1 LKKSNNNNNKKSNNN
16 NNKITNN
23 LVLTLKLRVAECKI
37 KDVGKKKALL
47 DSISM
52 NKLGVIDGDVVEI
65 VGKKVTAVNVYSL
78 EDKNRRVHY
87 IHIDGQ
93 TRKNAGVSLNDYVL
107 IRKSNPKP
115 AEKIVVLCNTTQN
128 LSDEFISYLNSR
140 FEGYP
145 VIKGDQFVLNFLGT
159 SLEFIIYN
167 SIPKEVVKIDK
178 NTKIVIKPG
187 FSKFRKESNQVT
199 YEQIGGLKSQITR
212 LREIVELPLRHPEV
226 FSKIGIEPHK
236 GILLFGPPG
245 CGKTLIAKAL
255 ATESNANFFIING
268 PEIVNK
274 YYGETESKLREIFQK
289 AKELSP
295 SIVFIDEI
303 DAIAP
308 KREDTFGDVEK
319 RVVAQLLALMDGMSE
334 RGNVVVLGATNRP
347 DSLDPALRRPGRFD
361 REIEIG
367 IHNIDARF
375 EILKIHTLGMPLDS
389 DVNLKDIAKML
400 NGYTGADIK
409 SLSREAAMK
418 SIRRYLSEVDLA
430 NRKEV
435 PSEILNSIRIQNS
448 DFTHAMKEIIP
459 TALRE
464 FYVEPSNIKWDDIGG
479 LDKEKGLLVDNFLSP
494 LKFPDRFSKMGV
506 KPARGALL
514 FGPPGCG
521 KTLIAKALAT
531 EGSINNI
538 FVKGPEVLSKWVG
551 ESEKAIREI
560 FRKARTSSPCIIV
573 FDELD
578 SLGRFRTVEDIGGN
592 ERILS
597 QILSEMDDVSNFGV
611 IVIGITSRPDL
622 LDSSLL
628 RPGRFDLRIS
638 VGPPD
643 EKARYEILLRVTSTM
658 PISTD
663 IDFIKLA
670 ALTKGYSGADLV
682 SLCRFA
688 AINAIQNNFDVI
700 YNSNFENALNIVNPS
715 ITVEVHKWYLSLEK
729 KLTSAVPKF
738 SDKIF
743 YG

>member
-1 LKKSNNNNNKKSNNN
+1 MKKSNNNNNKN
-16 NNKITNN
+16 NNKIANN

-128 LSDEFISYLNSR
+128 LSGEFISYLNSR

-167 SIPKEVVKIDK
+167 SIPKEVVKINK

-199 YEQIGGLKSQITR
+199 YEQIGGLKNQITR

-295 SIVFIDEI
+295 SIVFIDEL

-448 DFTHAMKEIIP
+448 DFIHAMKEIIP

-494 LKFPDRFSKMGV
+494 LTFPDRFSKMGV

-578 SLGRFRTVEDIGGN
+578 SLGRSRTVEDIGGN

-628 RPGRFDLRIS
+628 RPGRFDLLIS

-643 EKARYEILLRVTSTM
+643 EKARYGILLRVTSTM

-663 IDFIKLA
+663 VDFIKLA

>member
-1 LKKSNNNNNKKSNNN
+1 LKKSNNNNNKIK
-16 NNKITNN
+16 NN

-52 NKLGVIDGDVVEI
+52 NKLGVVDGDVVEI
-65 VGKKVTAVNVYSL
+65 VGKKVTAVNVYGL

-107 IRKSNPKP
+107 IRKSNPKS
-115 AEKIVVLCNTTQN
+115 AEKIVLLCNTTQS

-167 SIPKEVVKIDK
+167 SSPKEVVKISK
-178 NTKIVIKPG
+178 NTKIIIKPG
-187 FSKFRKESNQVT
+187 FSKFRKDANQVT
-199 YEQIGGLKSQITR
+199 YEQIGGLKNQITR

-274 YYGETESKLREIFQK
+274 YYGETEGKLREIFQK

-295 SIVFIDEI
+295 SIIFIDEI

-319 RVVAQLLALMDGMSE
+319 RVVAQLLALMDGMAD
-334 RGNVVVLGATNRP
+334 RGNVVVIGATNRP

-367 IHNIDARF
+367 VHNVDARF
-375 EILKIHTLGMPLDS
+375 EILKIHTLGMPLDG
-389 DVNLKDIAKML
+389 DVNLKYLAKML

-448 DFTHAMKEIIP
+448 DFTDAMKEIIP

-479 LDKEKGLLVDNFLSP
+479 LNKEKGLLVDNFLSP
-494 LKFPDRFSKMGV
+494 LTFPDRFSKMGV

-538 FVKGPEVLSKWVG
+538 FVKGPEVLSKWIG

-578 SLGRFRTVEDIGGN
+578 SLGRSRTVEDIGGN

-597 QILSEMDDVSNFGV
+597 QILSEMDDVNNFGI

-628 RPGRFDLRIS
+628 RPGRFDLMIF

-643 EKARYEILLRVTSTM
+643 EKARYEILIRVTSTM

-670 ALTKGYSGADLV
+670 ALTKSYSGADLV

-688 AINAIQNNFDVI
+688 AINAIQNNFDII

-715 ITVEVHKWYLSLEK
+715 ITIEVHKWYLSLEK
-729 KLTSAVPKF
+729 KLTSAVPKIN
-738 SDKIF
+738 DKLF

>member
-1 LKKSNNNNNKKSNNN
+1 LKKSNNN

-167 SIPKEVVKIDK
+167 SIPKEVVKINK

-578 SLGRFRTVEDIGGN
+578 SLGRSRTVEDIGGN

>member
-1 LKKSNNNNNKKSNNN
+1 MKKNNNNK
-16 NNKITNN
+16 TNTN
-23 LVLTLKLRVAECKI
+23 LVSTLKIRVAECKI

-47 DSISM
+47 D
-52 NKLGVIDGDVVEI
+52 NVIMSKIGLTDGDTVEI
-65 VGKKVTAVNVYSL
+65 VGKKVTAVRAYTM
-78 EDKNRRVHY
+78 EDKSRKSNY

-93 TRKNAGVSLNDYVL
+93 TRKNAGVSLNDFVL
-107 IRKSNPKP
+107 LKKTNPKL
-115 AEKIVVLCNTTQN
+115 AEKIILLCNANQK

-145 VIKGDQFVLNFLGT
+145 VIKGDQFTLNFLGKE
-159 SLEFIIYN
+159 LEFIIH
-167 SIPKEVVKIDK
+167 SSVPREIVKISN
-178 NTKIVIKPG
+178 NTKIIIKPALK
-187 FSKFRKESNQVT
+187 KFRKEHYQVT
-199 YEQIGGLKSQITR
+199 YEQIGGLKNQITR

-226 FSKIGIEPHK
+226 FSKIGIDPHK

-255 ATESNANFFIING
+255 AAESNASFFIING

-289 AKELSP
+289 ARESSP
-295 SIVFIDEI
+295 SIIFIDEI

-319 RVVAQLLALMDGMSE
+319 RVVAQLLSLMDGMSD

-367 IHNIDARF
+367 IHNMDGRF
-375 EILKIHTLGMPLDS
+375 EILKIHTLGMPLDD
-389 DVNLKDIAKML
+389 DVNLKDISKLL

-409 SLSREAAMK
+409 ALSREAAMK
-418 SIRRYLSEVDLA
+418 SIRRYLTEIDLA
-430 NRKEV
+430 NNREV
-435 PSEILNSIRIQNS
+435 PSEILNSIRIKNNDFLNS
-448 DFTHAMKEIIP
+448 MKDIIP

-479 LDKEKGLLVDNFLSP
+479 LAKEKNLLVNNFLSP
-494 LKFPDRFSKMGV
+494 LITPEKFLKMGI
-506 KPARGALL
+506 KPAKGALL

-521 KTLIAKALAT
+521 KTLIAKALAN
-531 EGSINNI
+531 EGSINII
-538 FVKGPEVLSKWVG
+538 FVRGPEILSKWVG

-560 FRKARTSSPCIIV
+560 YRKARSSSPCVVV

-578 SLGRFRTVEDIGGN
+578 SIGRSRTFEDATGN

-597 QILSEMDDVSNFGV
+597 QILSEMDDAGNFGV

-622 LDSSLL
+622 LDRSLL
-628 RPGRFDLRIS
+628 RPGRFDLLIS

-643 EKARYEILLRVTSTM
+643 EKSRNEVLLKSTSTM
-658 PISTD
+658 PLSLD
-663 IDFIKLA
+663 IDLNKISSM
-670 ALTKGYSGADLV
+670 TKGYSGADLI
-682 SLCRFA
+682 SLCRTA
-688 AINAIQNNFDVI
+688 AINAIQKGSSMVYSSD
-700 YNSNFENALNIVNPS
+700 FEYALTVVNPS
-715 ITVEVHKWYLSLEK
+715 ITPEVHNWYLSIEK

-738 SDKIF
+738 NDKIF